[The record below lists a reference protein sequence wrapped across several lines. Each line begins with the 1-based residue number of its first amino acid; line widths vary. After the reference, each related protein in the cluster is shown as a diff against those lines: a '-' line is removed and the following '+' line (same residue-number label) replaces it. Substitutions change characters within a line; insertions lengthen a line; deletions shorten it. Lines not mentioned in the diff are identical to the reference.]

1 MGEGSKAAAVVVVT
15 DVLPFQNTFQNGEWS
30 VSEMFPII
38 AVTRDAS
45 SPSIHRVHWMQWCQ
59 VTRCHLETLRS

>member
-30 VSEMFPII
+30 VRCVP
-38 AVTRDAS
+38 S
-45 SPSIHRVHWMQWCQ
+45 SQ
-59 VTRCHLETLRS
+59 